1 LTTAAT
7 KGPAMR
13 AAAEQTPHWHAD
25 GVWRRGVALLGCASV
40 VMPAYNL
47 ARVVPRTVSAVSRVM
62 EETGIPRYEL
72 VLVDDGSRDGT
83 HLAVLGAR
91 VGPRGSLRVIRYE
104 RNRGKGFALTVGA
117 LHAACPYLAFL
128 DGDGDIDPRQL
139 LYILAPLHLYDAV
152 VTSKWHPQSRTDAAP
167 LRRLLSH
174 GFRSLTWLLT
184 GLRLRDTQTGAKAF
198 RRQPLLQ
205 ALGRVHARRYSFD
218 AELLTVLHRMG
229 ARILEVP
236 SIAPLRLHGRHRP
249 RIVVDM
255 LLELLATAYRQRI
268 NPARQPIN
276 PRERR
281 EATETE
287 NSNPQRGRSRQR

>member
-1 LTTAAT
+1 VWAWATVAKGWGCSVLAASV
-7 KGPAMR
+7 GEAVGAAGEHAALRLCPSRRSVWAR
-13 AAAEQTPHWHAD
+13 A
-25 GVWRRGVALLGCASV
+25 VALLGCVSV

-47 ARVVPRTVSAVSRVM
+47 ARMAPRTASAVSDVL

-91 VGPRGSLRVIRYE
+91 VGPRGSLHVIRYE

-117 LHAACPYLAFL
+117 RRAACPYVAFF

-139 LYILAPLHLYDAV
+139 LYILAPLHLYDVV

-167 LRRLLSH
+167 LRRVLSH
-174 GFRSLTWLLT
+174 GFRGLAWLLT

-198 RRQPLLQ
+198 RRQLLLQ
-205 ALGRVHARRYSFD
+205 ALSRVYARRYSFD
-218 AELLTVLHRMG
+218 AELLTVLRGMG

-236 SIAPLRLHGRHRP
+236 SVAPLRLHGRHRP
-249 RIVVDM
+249 RIIIDM
-255 LLELLATAYRQRI
+255 LMELLAIAYRHRLRWTQR
-268 NPARQPIN
+268 PG
-276 PRERR
+276 
-281 EATETE
+281 
-287 NSNPQRGRSRQR
+287 RG